1 MINVSPSACGTTPS
15 TWFIVKSNVLVKLV
29 EEEIGVFMNA
39 LEFVAKAPLIK
50 LRSLVVAVGSRLS
63 SLPFNC
69 RVVKSMVVALAAV
82 APRTPTDNA
91 AVTKHDL
98 KQISAPTAPTPA
110 SFD

>member
-1 MINVSPSACGTTPS
+1 MATNSTNNQTVS
-15 TWFIVKSNVLVKLV
+15 ISNS
-29 EEEIGVFMNA
+29 NTC
-39 LEFVAKAPLIK
+39 KANKDVWSERCKIE
-50 LRSLVVAVGSRLS
+50 
-63 SLPFNC
+63 PFNC

-110 SFD
+110 SFDFMIVPFFERTTATAASVAFRVHLSIKFLF